1 MGEIV
6 ESCRIGDLRDGAV
19 CRREQPASHIDAV
32 GIEITCERNAFR
44 PLEKGTKR
52 RTVHVDKRGNV
63 VDRYIMS
70 VIERHIG
77 LDLLQ
82 FLVALLHRKAH
93 FCGI

>member
-1 MGEIV
+1 MGKVV
-6 ESCRIGDLRDGAV
+6 ESCRIGDLRDSAI
-19 CRREQPASHIDAV
+19 CRREQPTSHIDAI
-32 GIEITCERNAFR
+32 GIEIAGERNTFR
-44 PLEKGTKR
+44 PLEKDTKR